1 MRRWLVAVAVC
12 SVAAC
17 SSENP
22 TGENSEPVPT
32 AFDGGLASDASA
44 KAAHGKRLT
53 DVLGCTGCHGKTLEG
68 NVWVDSPE
76 GGVLH
81 ASNLTRAIL
90 N

>member
-32 AFDGGLASDASA
+32 AFDGGLAASDASA
-44 KAAHGKRLT
+44 KAARQAAYGRARLHRLPWQEIRRQR
-53 DVLGCTGCHGKTLEG
+53 LGG
-68 NVWVDSPE
+68 
-76 GGVLH
+76 
-81 ASNLTRAIL
+81 
-90 N
+90 